1 MGTGEGEEMVKNE
14 RTEIRQEL
22 RKVLEGFSREEL
34 LAQLFYLPWGRTDEF
49 KDYEKMR
56 HVQIESACMSDE
68 QLIKKILDRDVE
80 KTYKFRHS
88 RV

>member
-1 MGTGEGEEMVKNE
+1 MVKNE

-22 RKVLEGFSREEL
+22 RQVLKGFCREEL

-56 HVQIESACMSDE
+56 RVQIECASLSDE
-68 QLIKKILDRDVE
+68 QLIKRILDRDVE